1 MAGEKKKRV
10 ISKLEE
16 ENARLKSFFKTLK
29 CEEVYL
35 CEYEALGYLSPNG
48 FEESPLSQQSNGAP
62 PPARLS

>member
-1 MAGEKKKRV
+1 MAGEKKETCDKQAGGG
-10 ISKLEE
+10 KCQAEE
-16 ENARLKSFFKTLK
+16 LFKTLK

-48 FEESPLSQQSNGAP
+48 FEESPFSQQNNGAP